1 MDVVAENG
9 RIPASTRHIQSVLLV
24 RIYYMNEQSAEIQ
37 IDGGQKVLNVIR

>member
-1 MDVVAENG
+1 MHAVTENG

-24 RIYYMNEQSAEIQ
+24 RMYYMNEQSVKIQ